1 MSETSEGRGFKP
13 RSRHHDL
20 CQQRIIQNEIW
31 LKIDR
36 DKVKDIILD
45 RPVGPIGRMP
55 LARYE
60 SIDSSLK
67 DRILDVSKQDFATHG
82 YEGASYNQIIQKIG
96 ISKGSM
102 YYYFENKEDLFIT
115 CFLDAFTNA
124 TVGFDYASFSF
135 EDDEQAYWNSIK
147 KISSKQWNDVLQ
159 HPLLMSLMRQ
169 LVSLGTD
176 HSIFRKLNSLCE
188 GLSEYGDL
196 MSILEYGVQ
205 IGAIRNDVPLNV
217 LIRMNTEYEVWLI
230 QELQEERLDKEQVV
244 DKFFEMFRRLF
255 EMRR

>member
-1 MSETSEGRGFKP
+1 M
-13 RSRHHDL
+13 
-20 CQQRIIQNEIW
+20 
-31 LKIDR
+31 
-36 DKVKDIILD
+36 KDIILN
-45 RPVGPIGRMP
+45 RPVGPLGRMP

-67 DRILDVSKQDFATHG
+67 ERILDVSKQDFATHG

-102 YYYFENKEDLFIT
+102 YYYFENKEDLFVT
-115 CFLDAFTNA
+115 CFLDEALA
-124 TVGFDYASFSF
+124 TGSFGFGMTSFPLT
-135 EDDEQAYWNSIK
+135 EDKLTYWDSIK
-147 KISSKQWNDVLQ
+147 AMSSRQWNDVLQ

-196 MSILEYGVQ
+196 MSILENGVK
-205 IGAIRNDVPLNV
+205 IGAIRDDIPLNV
-217 LIRMNTEYEVWLI
+217 LIRMNTEYEVWLM
-230 QELQEERLDKEQVV
+230 QELQEERLDRKQVV
-244 DKFFEMFRRLF
+244 DKFFEMFRQLF
-255 EMRR
+255 ETRR